1 MGDEVWNPRRE
12 TLCEFVNRKRIDE
25 QMASYDDKTER
36 KIAQRAALGFRWVSS
51 EGTTDPERIKNR
63 ARALMYRP
71 RARSKTPRKESL
83 RLPKRATRRVRNEQ
97 DHQAR
102 LPCPTDPQ
110 TT

>member
-1 MGDEVWNPRRE
+1 MGDEAWNPKRE

-25 QMASYDDKTER
+25 QMASYNDKTER
-36 KIAQRAALGFRWVSS
+36 KIAQKAALGLRWRSS
-51 EGTTDPERIKNR
+51 ADSTNPERIRNR
-63 ARALMYRP
+63 ERALLYRP